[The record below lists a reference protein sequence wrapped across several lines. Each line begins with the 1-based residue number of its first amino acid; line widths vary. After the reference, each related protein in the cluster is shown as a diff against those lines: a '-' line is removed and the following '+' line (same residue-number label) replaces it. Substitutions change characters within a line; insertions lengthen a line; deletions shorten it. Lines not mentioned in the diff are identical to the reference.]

1 MTLNDLENTMVVKLR
16 NGGLYVVLTDV
27 RIFCDKIID
36 KVTTIFA
43 ADNGY
48 MNISSY
54 APDMTV
60 KGSTNSEW
68 DIMEVYKRVY
78 TDVEEKRKEFPH
90 TAPCGLRYLKDP
102 KYLQSIW
109 SRNAPEPIDDIVQD
123 ETIKELDEFGS
134 KEVTFY

>member
-27 RIFCDKIID
+27 RIFCDKIVD

-68 DIMEVYKRVY
+68 EYIKGFIPMLR
-78 TDVEEKRKEFPH
+78 RRGRNFP
-90 TAPCGLRYLKDP
+90 TLLLVDFGILKTPNTYSLYGL
-102 KYLQSIW
+102 
-109 SRNAPEPIDDIVQD
+109 EPIDDIVQD

>member
-27 RIFCDKIID
+27 RIFCDKIVD

-68 DIMEVYKRVY
+68 DIVEVYKRVY

-90 TAPCGLRYLKDP
+90 T
-102 KYLQSIW
+102 
-109 SRNAPEPIDDIVQD
+109 APEPIDDIVQD